1 MRRIW
6 SAALVALALLT
17 IPSALSATTKSV
29 DITAAGF
36 TPNKVTI
43 EFGDTVTWTN
53 KDSGAHQVLAD
64 QLAFPTSPV
73 LAQNQTYSYTFTKS
87 GSFGYRDSLHT
98 NRRGT
103 VVVRPGI
110 SLKTVPALIKYGG
123 TATLSGAV
131 SSLAAGETVNVEAK
145 QCGATTFTRLVAVKS
160 TANGAWSAPAKP
172 VMNTVFRANW
182 KNANSV
188 ELTESV
194 SPLLSLKRVRAGRFT
209 AGATAAVALT
219 GKRLVVQRYVRSKR
233 TWKSVK
239 QVTLN
244 KSKPAAT
251 PPTVRSSVAFGLRV
265 RRGTKLRVL
274 LPAAQ
279 AATCYAAAR
288 SSAIRA

>member
-1 MRRIW
+1 MKKLLLPAIAL
-6 SAALVALALLT
+6 AALAPALGGA
-17 IPSALSATTKSV
+17 ATKGV
-29 DITAAGF
+29 DITRAGF

-87 GSFGYRDSLHT
+87 GSFGYRDALNT

-103 VVVRPGI
+103 VVVRAGVSI
-110 SLKTVPALIKYGG
+110 KTAPAVVRYGG
-123 TATLSGAV
+123 TATLSGVV
-131 SSLAAGETVNVEAK
+131 SSLAAGETVNIDAK
-145 QCGATTFTRLVAVKS
+145 QCGATSFTRLASVKS

-172 VMNTVFRANW
+172 VMNTVYRAGW
-182 KNANSV
+182 KNANSA
-188 ELTESV
+188 ELTQSV
-194 SPLLSLKRVRAGRFT
+194 SPLLALKRVRARRFT
-209 AGATAAVALT
+209 ATATAALALT
-219 GKRLVVQRYVRSKR
+219 GKRLVVQRYVKSKR
-233 TWKSVK
+233 TWKAVK

-244 KSKPAAT
+244 KSQPGT
-251 PPTVRSSVAFGLRV
+251 PPAVRTSVAFSLRV
-265 RRGTKLRVL
+265 RRGTKVRVL

-288 SSAIRA
+288 SAAVKA